1 MPVQA
6 LVFDAYGTLLDVA
19 SVEDACRSATD
30 AASALATL
38 WRQKQL
44 EYSWLRTLMGR
55 YTDFWSVTADALDYA
70 LEALGLSV
78 NPDTRERLLESWR
91 QVRPFPDVA
100 PALDRLRAWRLAVLS
115 NGTPAMLDAALRRA
129 GLRDRF
135 AAVLSVDLIGTY
147 KPAPQVYRIPEE
159 ALGIPRHEVLFVS
172 SNGWDAAGARASGV
186 LVAWVN
192 RRGAPPERLGAP
204 VDLMVRDLGELAD
217 VLLARR

>member
-1 MPVQA
+1 MPVRA

-19 SVEDACRSATD
+19 SVEDACRSVTG

-55 YTDFWSVTADALDYA
+55 YSDFLSVTADALDYA
-70 LEALGLSV
+70 LDALGLSV
-78 NPDTRERLLESWR
+78 DPDTRERLLESWR
-91 QVRPFPDVA
+91 EVRPFPDVA
-100 PALDRLRAWRLAVLS
+100 PALDRLRTWTLAILS
-115 NGTPAMLDAALRRA
+115 NGMPAMLEAALRRA

-135 AAVLSVDLIGTY
+135 AAVLSADLVGAS

-159 ALGIPRHEVLFVS
+159 TLGIPRREILFVS
-172 SNGWDAAGARASGV
+172 SNGWDAAGAGASGV
-186 LVAWVN
+186 PVAWVN

-204 VDLMVRDLGELAD
+204 LDLVVRDLGELAD
-217 VLLARR
+217 ALLARR

>member
-1 MPVQA
+1 M
-6 LVFDAYGTLLDVA
+6 
-19 SVEDACRSATD
+19 EDACRSVTD

-55 YTDFWSVTADALDYA
+55 YTGFWSVTADALDYA

-100 PALDRLRAWRLAVLS
+100 PALDRLRAWTLAVLS
-115 NGTPAMLDAALRRA
+115 NDTPAMLDAALRRA

-135 AAVLSVDLIGTY
+135 AAVLSVDLFGAD

-159 ALGIPRHEVLFVS
+159 ALGIPRHRFS
-172 SNGWDAAGARASGV
+172 SCRPTGGTQ
-186 LVAWVN
+186 
-192 RRGAPPERLGAP
+192 
-204 VDLMVRDLGELAD
+204 
-217 VLLARR
+217 